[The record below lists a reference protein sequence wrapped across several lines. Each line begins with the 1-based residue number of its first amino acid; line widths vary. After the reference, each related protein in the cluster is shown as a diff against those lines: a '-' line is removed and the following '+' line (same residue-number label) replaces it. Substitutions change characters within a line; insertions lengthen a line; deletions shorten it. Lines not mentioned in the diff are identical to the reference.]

1 MVVKDRVTV
10 DSKMNMIVVSEH
22 RGQKVLGRADV
33 MEVSG
38 GATGEGREL
47 PKPYAMGGEKPS
59 LCVQE

>member
-1 MVVKDRVTV
+1 MLPQFLGSFSHRVMVGKDRVTV

-38 GATGEGREL
+38 GATREGREL
-47 PKPYAMGGEKPS
+47 PKP
-59 LCVQE
+59 

>member
-47 PKPYAMGGEKPS
+47 PKP
-59 LCVQE
+59 